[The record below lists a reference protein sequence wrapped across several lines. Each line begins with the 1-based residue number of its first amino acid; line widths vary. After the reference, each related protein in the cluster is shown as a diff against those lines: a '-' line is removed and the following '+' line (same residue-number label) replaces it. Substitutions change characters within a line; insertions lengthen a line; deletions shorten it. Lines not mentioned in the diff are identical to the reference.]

1 MAALSERKIAI
12 VRTLVQT
19 APDRVVG
26 NLRQALA
33 ETAEDSAL
41 GGVRRLVETEVSDRT
56 LRNAVLQPVAPM
68 FVGGGDHTRTLTF
81 PSRALALLWRGLKA
95 ADGPAVAQACAE
107 SDDGVSAQAAQACQ
121 DRLVAIAGAR
131 LRSRTGSDFRAA
143 AEVCDLGRPN
153 GAEQLASCLEIA
165 AVVRRAAGKLPEWI
179 MHSGNE
185 TAASARLAYKDAV
198 EISEDAGPRFF
209 EMLAA
214 QMPQPWMVLR
224 IISAVMDKPTERYL
238 ADSELAR
245 FAEAVMEDIDTAL
258 ARIAGFNP
266 DDGSDVACA
275 VADLAELVVHQMLEV
290 ETSVDLD
297 REHGWGHRV
306 HKQRLRFVE
315 VVEGRLREADKAV
328 TDALPMP
335 VTRLHRVTRAIP
347 RLSEI
352 PDTRLVGRATALLS
366 FAEALRTTANYGGFS
381 ATRAKVIEKL
391 AEFLTSYVQE
401 VIDLIRSGE
410 VEIPENAAAC
420 LEAAAGFSHL
430 VAGEKAGALVRRRAC
445 TALYPEAPH
454 ETTGQ

>member
-12 VRTLVQT
+12 VRTLVET

-56 LRNAVLQPVAPM
+56 LRNTVLQPVAPM
-68 FVGGGDHTRTLTF
+68 FVGGGDHARTLTF

-95 ADGPAVAQACAE
+95 ADGPAVAQASAD
-107 SDDGVSAQAAQACQ
+107 SDDAVPAQTAQACQ

-131 LRSRTGSDFRAA
+131 LRSRTGTDFRAA
-143 AEVCDLGRPN
+143 AEICDLGRPN
-153 GAEQLASCLEIA
+153 GADQLASCLEIA
-165 AVVRRAAGKLPEWI
+165 AVVRRAVRRLPEWLA
-179 MHSGNE
+179 HPGNE

-214 QMPQPWMVLR
+214 QMPQSWMVLR
-224 IISAVMDKPTERYL
+224 IISAVMDNPTERYL
-238 ADSELAR
+238 ADSELAC
-245 FAEAVMEDIDTAL
+245 FAEAVMDDIDAAL
-258 ARIAGFNP
+258 VRIAGFNP
-266 DDGSDVACA
+266 EEGVAA
-275 VADLAELVVHQMLEV
+275 ARAAADMAELVVRQMLEV

-297 REHGWGHRV
+297 REHGWGQRV

-315 VVEGRLREADKAV
+315 VVEGRLREAEKAV
-328 TDALPMP
+328 TEALPMP
-335 VTRLHRVTRAIP
+335 VTRLRRVTRSIP
-347 RLSEI
+347 RLSEM
-352 PDTRLVGRATALLS
+352 PDARLVGRATALLS

-391 AEFLTSYVQE
+391 TEFLATYVQE
-401 VIDLIRSGE
+401 VLDLIRSGE
-410 VEIPENAAAC
+410 VEVLENAAAY

-430 VAGEKAGALVRRRAC
+430 VAGDKAGALVRRRAH
-445 TALYPEAPH
+445 TALYPEASH